1 MTLIR
6 NRRGVACI
14 GRRRAAAFA
23 SALTL
28 LTAGLNGTAGAAAQA
43 AIGCGTVVT
52 ESTRLTS
59 DVGPCPGMGIIIAAS
74 NITVDLNGHTVT
86 GNPRARGSGLDQGGV
101 VLRQVR
107 KVNLTNGTVRGFD
120 AGVVIDGGGDNTVT
134 RIKAID
140 NVNYRVVTGRNATR
154 PDVNPDAAA
163 PCDLGDGIAVVDSVG
178 NALSNNT
185 VAGNGPFSG
194 IALVGRSSLNVV
206 SNNRV
211 RDNDLLNRPPGGD
224 KTMCGGQPGE
234 LGPTGRLVQGVGVR
248 VEGPGAQHNL
258 VSSNQIAR
266 SALAGVM
273 VTAFRNAF
281 PQNNN
286 GFNKILNNTITQTG
300 LRTRPVQNFFDEY
313 HSSGIFLHNAG
324 TTEVTLSYG
333 NTIAGNTSSDNVG
346 GGIEV
351 VGPVPGSGEVGVG
364 GNTIVGNVVNNNVL
378 TGIILAEGTVK
389 TTVSG
394 NKAHGNGRDKA
405 LIAQLNAQ
413 QPFVVWVGVDGADN
427 NPGCAS
433 NVWSANLFGTVNQS
447 CVRANG
453 GMGKVIGPG
462 APAAGQAA
470 RLSTPLGAQRAHPLL
485 QRGGPQGAGG

>member
-1 MTLIR
+1 MTLTR
-6 NRRGVACI
+6 TQRSASCL
-14 GRRRAAAFA
+14 GRTAAAL
-23 SALTL
+23 ALALSL
-28 LTAGLNGTAGAAAQA
+28 LTAGLDGTAGAAAQA
-43 AIGCGTVVT
+43 AVGCGAVVT
-52 ESTRLTS
+52 ENTKLTG

-74 NITVDLNGHTVT
+74 NVTVDLNGHTVT

-101 VLRQVR
+101 VLRRVR
-107 KVNLTNGTVRGFD
+107 RVNLTNGTVRGFD

-140 NVNYRVVTGRNATR
+140 NVNYRVVTGRNATL

-163 PCDLGDGIAVVDSVG
+163 PCDLGDGIAVVGSVG

-194 IALVGRSSLNVV
+194 IALVGRSSFNVV
-206 SNNRV
+206 SNNLV

-248 VEGPGAQHNL
+248 IEGPGAQHNL
-258 VSSNQIAR
+258 VSNNQIPR

-281 PQNNN
+281 PQTNN

-351 VGPVPGSGEVGVG
+351 VGPFPGSGEVGVG

-378 TGIILAEGTVK
+378 TGIILAEGTVD

-433 NVWSANLFGTVNQS
+433 NVWSANQFGTVNQK
-447 CVRANG
+447 CVKANG
-453 GMGKVIGPG
+453 GTGKVIGPG
-462 APAAGQAA
+462 AAGQTA
-470 RLSTPLGAQRAHPLL
+470 RLSALSGSLRGDLLL
-485 QRGGPQGAGG
+485 QRGGPQGVGG